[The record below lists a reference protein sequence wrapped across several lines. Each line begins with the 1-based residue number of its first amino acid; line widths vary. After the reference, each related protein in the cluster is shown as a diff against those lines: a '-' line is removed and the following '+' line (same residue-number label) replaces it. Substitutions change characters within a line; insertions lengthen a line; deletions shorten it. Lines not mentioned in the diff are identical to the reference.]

1 MTDGAGSALDPRAR
15 SLWALMAAATGAA
28 VGLAA
33 VVGLVVVD
41 GPWWAGVLLVLLAVP
56 AGVVGARL
64 TWQSWRWHDGPLAL
78 ELRHGVVFRASS
90 YIPYR
95 RIQQIDLER
104 GPLDRAFGL
113 TQLVVHTASA
123 TTDAHIPGLH
133 ADEATRLRH
142 HLLERAGVDD
152 TV

>member
-1 MTDGAGSALDPRAR
+1 MTDVAGSALDPRAR
-15 SLWALMAAATGAA
+15 ALWAGMAGAVAAVLGVAATIA
-28 VGLAA
+28 
-33 VVGLVVVD
+33 LVVFD
-41 GPWWAGVLLVLLAVP
+41 WPWWLGVAGAVLAVP
-56 AGVVGARL
+56 GAVVLARL
-64 TWQSWRWHDGPLAL
+64 EWRSWRWDDGPLAL
-78 ELRHGVVFRASS
+78 ELRHGVVFTEAT
-90 YIPYR
+90 YIPYG
-95 RIQQIDLER
+95 RIQQIDLQR

-133 ADEATRLRH
+133 ADDAARLRH

>member
-1 MTDGAGSALDPRAR
+1 MAVAG
-15 SLWALMAAATGAA
+15 
-28 VGLAA
+28 
-33 VVGLVVVD
+33 GLVAGLVATVALLFLD
-41 GPWWAGVLLVLLAVP
+41 GPWWPGPLLALVAVP
-56 AGVVGARL
+56 VGVAFARRS
-64 TWQSWRWHDGPLAL
+64 WRSWRWHDGPLAL

-133 ADEATRLRH
+133 ADEATRLRS

>member
-1 MTDGAGSALDPRAR
+1 VTDGVGSPLDPRAR
-15 SLWALMAAATGAA
+15 GLWAGMAGATAAVLGVAATIA
-28 VGLAA
+28 L
-33 VVGLVVVD
+33 LVLG
-41 GPWWAGVLLVLLAVP
+41 GPWWLALLATAVVVP
-56 AGVVGARL
+56 VAVVVARL
-64 TWQSWRWHDGPLAL
+64 EWASWRWHDGPLAL
-78 ELRHGVVFRASS
+78 ELRHGVVFTEAT

-104 GPLDRAFGL
+104 GPLDRTFGL

-133 ADEATRLRH
+133 ADDAARLRQ

>member
-1 MTDGAGSALDPRAR
+1 MTDGAGSPLDPRAR
-15 SLWALMAAATGAA
+15 VLWAWMAVA
-28 VGLAA
+28 VGIGL
-33 VVGLVVVD
+33 GLVALVALVLLD
-41 GPWWAGVLLVLLAVP
+41 GPWWIGPPLGAVLALV
-56 AGVVGARL
+56 GVVLAR
-64 TWQSWRWHDGPLAL
+64 WEWRSWRWHQGPLAL
-78 ELRHGVVFRASS
+78 ELRHGVLVHESS

-123 TTDAHIPGLH
+123 TTDAHIPGLD
-133 ADEATRLRH
+133 ADDASDLRR

>member
-1 MTDGAGSALDPRAR
+1 
-15 SLWALMAAATGAA
+15 MAAATAGLLGVAA
-28 VGLAA
+28 TIAL
-33 VVGLVVVD
+33 LVID
-41 GPWWAGVLLVLLAVP
+41 GPWWLGLLGTALVVP
-56 AGVVGARL
+56 AAVVLARL
-64 TWQSWRWHDGPLAL
+64 EWRSWRWSDGPLAL
-78 ELRHGVVFRASS
+78 ELRHGVVFTEAT

-133 ADEATRLRH
+133 ADDAARLRH

>member
-15 SLWALMAAATGAA
+15 SLWALMAAVAG
-28 VGLAA
+28 G
-33 VVGLVVVD
+33 VVGIGVAIGLLIVE
-41 GPWWAGVLLVLLAVP
+41 GPWWAGLLVAVVGVP
-56 AGVVGARL
+56 AGIVGARL
-64 TWQSWRWHDGPLAL
+64 EWRSWRWHDGPLAL
-78 ELRHGVVFRASS
+78 ELRHGVLFRASS

-133 ADEATRLRH
+133 ADDATRLRH
-142 HLLERAGVDD
+142 HLLDRAGVDD